1 MHVLLKTPEIR
12 VNICITDMISEI
24 GKGRLRWLVHVKRK
38 TEERTVKKKVFKN
51 TAEGKRSVE
60 KPRKRWLDDAE
71 NNLKKIGVRGWRKI
85 ARHRDAWKLI
95 LMEARIF
102 HTQIQWRE
110 RESEHLHITCNGD
123 TEMEIRR

>member
-1 MHVLLKTPEIR
+1 M
-12 VNICITDMISEI
+12 S
-24 GKGRLRWLVHVKRK
+24 
-38 TEERTVKKKVFKN
+38 EERTVKKKVFKN
-51 TAEGKRSVE
+51 IAEGKMSVE

-85 ARHRDAWKLI
+85 ARLRDAWKLI
-95 LMEARIF
+95 LMEARVF
-102 HTQIQWRE
+102 HRQIQW